1 MHVLFK
7 RVTSGFQGL
16 DGFRMLYDNI
26 STAGGNGTAVR
37 WSDTVGIA
45 EYWFADIHKMTEDT
59 CPLPPYIKPSA
70 HVLPFFI
77 PFRALTVN
85 GYPNVLVA
93 GKCMA
98 TSFFVN
104 AATRVHPNEYTS
116 GVAAGVAAAIM

>member
-1 MHVLFK
+1 M
-7 RVTSGFQGL
+7 RVTLICQGL
-16 DGFRMLYDNI
+16 GGFRMLYDNI
-26 STAGGNGTAVR
+26 SASGGNGTAVR

-45 EYWFADIHKMTEDT
+45 EYWFADIHKMTNDT

-70 HVLPFFI
+70 LVLPFYI
-77 PFRALTVN
+77 PFRALTVD
-85 GYPNVLVA
+85 GYDNVLVA

-116 GVAAGVAAAIM
+116 GVAAGVAAAVM

>member
-59 CPLPPYIKPSA
+59 PSSSLYIKPSA
-70 HVLPFFI
+70 SSYFSSPSA
-77 PFRALTVN
+77 P
-85 GYPNVLVA
+85 
-93 GKCMA
+93 
-98 TSFFVN
+98 SQ
-104 AATRVHPNEYTS
+104 
-116 GVAAGVAAAIM
+116 

>member
-1 MHVLFK
+1 MAL
-7 RVTSGFQGL
+7 L
-16 DGFRMLYDNI
+16 
-26 STAGGNGTAVR
+26 GTGTRRHTWV
-37 WSDTVGIA
+37 A

-59 CPLPPYIKPSA
+59 PSSSLYQSA

>member
-59 CPLPPYIKPSA
+59 CPLPPYIKALTSSHFSSPSA
-70 HVLPFFI
+70 P
-77 PFRALTVN
+77 AQ
-85 GYPNVLVA
+85 
-93 GKCMA
+93 
-98 TSFFVN
+98 
-104 AATRVHPNEYTS
+104 
-116 GVAAGVAAAIM
+116 